1 MSPCGSTIRDGTWAA
16 SGFAS
21 GVYTLGG
28 GVTCWGA
35 DLMKIS
41 ASFFS
46 TTISLS
52 PNVVIGLV
60 GVGLRRTWV
69 SPEATCVDA
78 YFDKIIG
85 SIRFSGKTT

>member
-1 MSPCGSTIRDGTWAA
+1 
-16 SGFAS
+16 
-21 GVYTLGG
+21 
-28 GVTCWGA
+28 
-35 DLMKIS
+35 MKIS
-41 ASFFS
+41 EIFFS

-69 SPEATCVDA
+69 RSEATCVDA
-78 YFDKIIG
+78 SFDKIIG

>member
-1 MSPCGSTIRDGTWAA
+1 
-16 SGFAS
+16 
-21 GVYTLGG
+21 
-28 GVTCWGA
+28 
-35 DLMKIS
+35 MKIS

-69 SPEATCVDA
+69 RSEATCVDA
-78 YFDKIIG
+78 SFDKIIG
-85 SIRFSGKTT
+85 SIRFSGKTM